1 MSCVAV
7 RVLMMWLLLLASG
20 IPCRRVQRCGRWR
33 AGVGAGAT
41 VGVPGAFSPR
51 PLTNRVLPR
60 RQAQLR
66 RRRVL
71 LLLAGE
77 VEGGELPQVP
87 GPDQPGGVDDRD
99 LAAAPD
105 SAASSSFSVRLSVV
119 GEDGVLLQLL
129 MRTAN

>member
-1 MSCVAV
+1 MPFVAV
-7 RVLMMWLLLLASG
+7 RVLMVWLLLLASG

-41 VGVPGAFSPR
+41 VGVTGAFSPR
-51 PLTNRVLPR
+51 PPTSRVLP

>member
-1 MSCVAV
+1 MSFVAV

-41 VGVPGAFSPR
+41 VGVTGAFSHR
-51 PLTNRVLPR
+51 PLTSRVLP

-71 LLLAGE
+71 LLLAGK